1 MENVHHESRLHTDE
15 SRLYTGADAFFASH
29 ETVRHSAKEYVRDD
43 VNTNSG
49 RIFLNIQTRHARRL
63 SALR

>member
-43 VNTNSG
+43 VNTNSAEG
-49 RIFLNIQTRHARRL
+49 YSFVL
-63 SALR
+63 SMGC